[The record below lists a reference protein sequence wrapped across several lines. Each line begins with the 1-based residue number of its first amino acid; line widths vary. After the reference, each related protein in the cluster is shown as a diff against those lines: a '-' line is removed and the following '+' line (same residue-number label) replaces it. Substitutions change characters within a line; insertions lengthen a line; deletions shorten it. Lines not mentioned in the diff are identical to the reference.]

1 MQFFRK
7 SCWKYSPAQ
16 PLHCPQLLDCLP
28 VVFWHDN
35 RGNSASKFFCE
46 YPVNKQK
53 CKSTSLQQF
62 TLTSNKPGY
71 YCFLRFPLFNLSRIP
86 GFSKMFKKY
95 QCMSIYL
102 IIAASWYAYTF
113 FSLPLMA
120 FSHTVMPTPIIVQ
133 SCHTLTRMKYP
144 VSSVLSFPLC
154 FLHKNIYSTANR
166 EKDYYYSPLNCSH
179 KCDGAYWNH
188 PISLLWCTLIN

>member
-16 PLHCPQLLDCLP
+16 PRHCPQLLDCLP

-62 TLTSNKPGY
+62 TLTSKKPEY
-71 YCFLRFPLFNLSRIP
+71 YCFLRFPLLNLSRIP
-86 GFSKMFKKY
+86 GLSKMFKKY
-95 QCMSIYL
+95 QCMSFYL
-102 IIAASWYAYTF
+102 IPTASWYAYT
-113 FSLPLMA
+113 SLPSA
-120 FSHTVMPTPIIVQ
+120 NEVCEGYISTHVCHSVHRGGGVQ
-133 SCHTLTRMKYP
+133 GPRECEGPGWEGVY
-144 VSSVLSFPLC
+144 SSM
-154 FLHKNIYSTANR
+154 H
-166 EKDYYYSPLNCSH
+166 
-179 KCDGAYWNH
+179 
-188 PISLLWCTLIN
+188 